1 MFRKVL
7 ISALL
12 VLAVTSAAWA
22 QTPKVEFTG
31 LVGWTLSDGV
41 SGDPYKAGNGKT
53 YDRVD
58 PDDSMNFGFSLGFFL
73 SPSAEVGFLWRRQAT
88 ALTLSGNSVDKL
100 ADINIDGY
108 HGYGA
113 YYFGD
118 PEGKVRPYIMG
129 GLGLT
134 HYGGISFTKASG
146 QTADISG
153 NSQFSTTWGA
163 GVKVNASPNV
173 GLKLGMQWTPT
184 YIKSD
189 ATGWWCDPWWGCY
202 VVGSAQYANQLEF
215 TGGIAFRF

>member
-73 SPSAEVGFLWRRQAT
+73 SPSAEVGFLWRRQPT
-88 ALTLSGNSVDKL
+88 TIQISGTTVTDL
-100 ADINIDGY
+100 ADTNIDGY

-189 ATGWWCDPWWGCY
+189 AEGWWCDPWFGCY
-202 VVGSAQYANQLEF
+202 VVGSSQYSNQFEF

>member
-22 QTPKVEFTG
+22 QSPKVEVAG
-31 LVGWTLSDGV
+31 LFGYTLADGV
-41 SGDPYKAGNGKT
+41 SGDPYKAGDGNT

-58 PDDSMNFGFSLGFFL
+58 PKDSMNYGFSIGFFL
-73 SPSAEVGFLWRRQAT
+73 SPSAQIGFLWRRQPT
-88 ALTLSGNSVDKL
+88 TLQISGTTTTDL

-108 HGYGA
+108 HGFGA

-129 GLGLT
+129 GLGMT
-134 HYGGISFTKASG
+134 NYGGISFTKANG
-146 QTADISG
+146 QKADISG
-153 NSQFSTTWGA
+153 QAQFSTTWGA
-163 GVKVNASPNV
+163 GVKIYPSPQAGV
-173 GLKLGMQWTPT
+173 QFGVQWTPT

-189 ATGWWCDPWWGCY
+189 TEGWWCDPWWGCY
-202 VVGSAQYANQLEF
+202 VVGSAQYANQFEF
-215 TGGIAFRF
+215 VGGLSFRF